1 MGTKRQGK
9 VAIKKR
15 LPPLAKGPRL
25 QGWDGQHLFPS
36 APPEIEK
43 GDLDILTS
51 FHGVRY
57 MYSNMKGL

>member
-43 GDLDILTS
+43 GKCS
-51 FHGVRY
+51 VF
-57 MYSNMKGL
+57 MW